1 MSAARP
7 FPSKPAPRSPKGEGT
22 SVNTP
27 HTLVA
32 GAGKLAHEVRVG
44 LGASAGQWT
53 DRHALPERAVDRVT
67 AVVHAGSGRELP
79 EIVAFCRGRGA
90 VLIELSTGT
99 DVAALAQ
106 GMPVVICPNANIL
119 MLKFM
124 AMLARSGHWFKD
136 CRIAVTESHQANKT
150 SVPGTAVAMAEALG
164 VDPLAIVSVRD
175 PAVQTGQLGLAPQD
189 LARHAFHRI
198 EIDDGACAITL
209 ETRVQ
214 GNTPYADGVRRIIG
228 AALSHP
234 LERRPYG
241 VIEFIDNG
249 WL

>member
-1 MSAARP
+1 MST
-7 FPSKPAPRSPKGEGT
+7 PK
-22 SVNTP
+22 
-27 HTLVA
+27 TLVA
-32 GAGKLAHEVRVG
+32 GAGKLANEVRVG
-44 LGASAGQWT
+44 LGASAGHWT
-53 DRHALPERAVDRVT
+53 DRHALPPSAISKVT

-79 EIVAFCRGRGA
+79 EIVGFCRERGA

-119 MLKFM
+119 MIKFM
-124 AMLARSGHWFKD
+124 AMLARNGHWFRD
-136 CRIAVTESHQANKT
+136 CQIAITESHQANKT

-164 VDPLAIVSVRD
+164 VAPQAIVSVRD
-175 PAVQTGQLGLAPQD
+175 PAVQTSQLGLAPKD

-198 EIDDGACAITL
+198 QIDDGACAITL

-214 GNTPYADGVRRIIG
+214 GNTPYVDGVRRIIG

-234 LERRPYG
+234 LENRPYD
-241 VIEFIDNG
+241 VLEFIDNG

>member
-1 MSAARP
+1 MSAP
-7 FPSKPAPRSPKGEGT
+7 E
-22 SVNTP
+22 
-27 HTLVA
+27 TLVA
-32 GAGKLAHEVRVG
+32 GAGKLANEVRVG

-53 DRHALPERAVDRVT
+53 DRHALPQSAVERIT

-79 EIVAFCRGRGA
+79 EIVVFCREHGA

-106 GMPVVICPNANIL
+106 GIPVVMCPNANIL

-124 AMLARSGHWFKD
+124 AMLARNGHWFKD
-136 CRIAVTESHQANKT
+136 CRIGITESHQANKT
-150 SVPGTAVAMAEALG
+150 SVPGTAVAMADALG
-164 VDPLAIVSVRD
+164 VDAQVIVSVRD
-175 PAVQTGQLGLAPQD
+175 PAVQTTLLCLAPQD

-198 EIDDGACAITL
+198 QIDDGACAITL
-209 ETRVQ
+209 ETLVQ
-214 GNTPYADGVRRIIG
+214 GNAPYVDGVRRIIG

-234 LERRPYG
+234 LESRVYG
-241 VIEFIDNG
+241 VLEFIDNG

>member
-1 MSAARP
+1 M
-7 FPSKPAPRSPKGEGT
+7 
-22 SVNTP
+22 P

-32 GAGKLAHEVRVG
+32 GAGKLATEVRVG

-53 DRHALPERAVDRVT
+53 DRHALPQSAVDRVT

-79 EIVAFCRGRGA
+79 EIVGFCRERGA

-106 GMPVVICPNANIL
+106 GLPVVICPNANIL

-124 AMLARSGHWFKD
+124 AMLARNGHWFQD
-136 CRIAVTESHQANKT
+136 CRIGITESHQAAKT

-164 VDPLAIVSVRD
+164 VDPQAIVSVRD
-175 PAVQTGQLGLAPQD
+175 PAVQTGQLGLTQLD

-198 EIDDGACAITL
+198 QIDDGACAITL

-214 GNTPYADGVRRIIG
+214 GNAPYVDGVRRIIG
-228 AALSHP
+228 AALAHP
-234 LERRPYG
+234 LESRAYG
-241 VIEFIDNG
+241 VLEFIDNG

>member
-1 MSAARP
+1 M
-7 FPSKPAPRSPKGEGT
+7 
-22 SVNTP
+22 NTL

-32 GAGKLAHEVRVG
+32 GAGKLANEVRVG
-44 LGASAGQWT
+44 LGASAAQWS
-53 DRHALPERAVDRVT
+53 DRHVLSPSALARVA

-79 EIVAFCRGRGA
+79 EIVDFCRERGA

-99 DVAALAQ
+99 EVATLVQ
-106 GMPVVICPNANIL
+106 GLPVVICPNANIL

-124 AMLARSGHWFKD
+124 AMLARHGNWFQG
-136 CRIAVTESHQANKT
+136 CQIGITESHQADKT
-150 SVPGTAVAMAEALG
+150 SVPGTAVAMAEVLG
-164 VDPLAIVSVRD
+164 VDPRAIVSVRD
-175 PAVQTGQLGLAPQD
+175 PAVQTGRLGLAPQD

-198 EIDDGACAITL
+198 QIDDGACAITL

-214 GNTPYADGVRRIIG
+214 GHTPYVDGVRRIIG

-234 LERRPYG
+234 LERRAYD
-241 VIEFIDNG
+241 VLEFIDNG

>member
-1 MSAARP
+1 M
-7 FPSKPAPRSPKGEGT
+7 
-22 SVNTP
+22 NTP

-32 GAGKLAHEVRVG
+32 GAGKLANEVRVG
-44 LGASAGQWT
+44 LGASAGQWS
-53 DRHALPERAVDRVT
+53 DRHALPQSARERVT

-79 EIVAFCRGRGA
+79 EIVAFCRERGA

-99 DVAALAQ
+99 DVTVLAQ

-124 AMLARSGHWFKD
+124 AMLARSGHWFND
-136 CRIAVTESHQANKT
+136 CRIGITESHQAAKT
-150 SVPGTAVAMAEALG
+150 SVPGTAVAMADALG
-164 VDPLAIVSVRD
+164 VDPRAIVSVRD
-175 PAVQTGQLGLAPQD
+175 PAVQTGRLGLAPQD

-198 EIDDGACAITL
+198 QIDDGACAITL

-214 GNTPYADGVRRIIG
+214 GNTPYVDGVRRIIG

-234 LERRPYG
+234 LESRPYD
-241 VIEFIDNG
+241 VLEFIDNG

>member
-1 MSAARP
+1 M
-7 FPSKPAPRSPKGEGT
+7 KAP
-22 SVNTP
+22 
-27 HTLVA
+27 HALVV
-32 GAGKLAHEVRVG
+32 GAGKLANEVRVG
-44 LGASAGQWT
+44 LGASAAQWS
-53 DRHALPERAVDRVT
+53 DRHVLSPSAMARVT

-79 EIVAFCRGRGA
+79 EAVGFCREGGA

-106 GMPVVICPNANIL
+106 GIAVVICPNANIL

-124 AMLARSGHWFKD
+124 AMLARNGHWFRD
-136 CRIAVTESHQANKT
+136 CQIGITESHQASKS

-164 VDPLAIVSVRD
+164 VDPRAIVSVRD
-175 PAVQTGQLGLAPQD
+175 PGVQTAQLGLAPHD

-198 EIDDGACAITL
+198 QIDDGACAITL

-214 GNTPYADGVRRIIG
+214 GNTPYVDGVRRIIG
-228 AALSHP
+228 AAQANP
-234 LERRPYG
+234 LERRAYD
-241 VIEFIDNG
+241 VLEFIDHG